1 MQKKAD
7 AISGAR
13 TGTGISSPE
22 GGASLV
28 AEYRAETDDLYTP
41 ASPAPHSKLEWQG
54 RSSSARPSGNRAAR
68 QEAGRRGSALKLSI
82 IMAAYNE
89 AETITQAIEEVL
101 GVDYPCEME
110 LIVIDDGSTDATPDL
125 VASIDD
131 PRVVVL
137 RHPANRGKGA
147 AVLTA
152 AATATG
158 THILPFDADLE
169 YMPED
174 ILRLI
179 QPVLRGRCNV
189 VYGARLFGCNTVYRS
204 YLYAVGNKLFTRTAN
219 VMFGAYLSDLHTC
232 LKLIPV
238 DLLRRLDL
246 RETGFGLDT
255 EISASL
261 LRCGIRPFE
270 VPVSYF
276 SRSHE
281 EGKKITWRD
290 AFACLWILV
299 RVRAARRSRFPRASD
314 FGTHADRRTPSG
326 AAPESF
332 DEWQAT
338 ALVVTEPAS
347 ELSFGAGG

>member
-1 MQKKAD
+1 MA
-7 AISGAR
+7 
-13 TGTGISSPE
+13 
-22 GGASLV
+22 
-28 AEYRAETDDLYTP
+28 AEYRAGGDDLYDNGVSELTDQR
-41 ASPAPHSKLEWQG
+41 SGWQ
-54 RSSSARPSGNRAAR
+54 ARPRGLDPARRRLSGH
-68 QEAGRRGSALKLSI
+68 RGGVGLKLSI

-89 AETITQAIEEVL
+89 AETITQAIDEVL
-101 GVDYPCEME
+101 DVDYPCDME
-110 LIVIDDGSTDATPDL
+110 LIVIDDGSTDETADL
-125 VASIDD
+125 LDKVDD
-131 PRVVVL
+131 PRVVIL
-137 RHPANRGKGA
+137 RHPVNRGKGA

-152 AATATG
+152 AASATG

-179 QPVLRGRCNV
+179 EPVLRGRCSV

-219 VMFGAYLSDLHTC
+219 VLFGAYLTDLHTC

-238 DLLRRLDL
+238 EVFRSLEL

-281 EGKKITWRD
+281 EGKKITWHD
-290 AFACLWILV
+290 AFACLWILL
-299 RVRAARRSRFPRASD
+299 RVRAAPRSRFPRVGELKFRSL
-314 FGTHADRRTPSG
+314 ADNRQRSVEPWQPDTLVIG
-326 AAPESF
+326 ES
-332 DEWQAT
+332 
-338 ALVVTEPAS
+338 PS
-347 ELSFGAGG
+347 ELSYGTPG